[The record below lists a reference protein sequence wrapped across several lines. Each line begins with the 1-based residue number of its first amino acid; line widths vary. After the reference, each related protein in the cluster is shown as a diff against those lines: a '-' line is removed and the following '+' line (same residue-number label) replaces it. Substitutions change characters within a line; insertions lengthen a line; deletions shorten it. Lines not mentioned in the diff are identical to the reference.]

1 MVTSASPLDAQAEPK
16 TLFAALD
23 NNRIN
28 RRFHAQPAPCY
39 PILSL
44 RRIPATL
51 LPNSSIP
58 ATHPATL
65 ALPFISATRS
75 CNPHLTPTQA
85 SCATTDLPV
94 RQAST
99 LATTDMTHRPHQV
112 SIGPRHTAADASTA
126 TPPPP
131 PLLSAA
137 AQPAVAIPIAA
148 QPAVAVPTAAKPA
161 ITVYT

>member
-1 MVTSASPLDAQAEPK
+1 MVTSASPLDAQAEPT
-16 TLFAALD
+16 TLLAALD

-28 RRFHAQPAPCY
+28 RRFHTRNQ
-39 PILSL
+39 L
-44 RRIPATL
+44 PATL
-51 LPNSSIP
+51 SCPCDASLQPYFPIPPFLQHILRPYLPVLV
-58 ATHPATL
+58 TFH
-65 ALPFISATRS
+65 F
-75 CNPHLTPTQA
+75 CNTFLQPSPYPDSQA

-99 LATTDMTHRPHQV
+99 LATTDMTYRPHQV
-112 SIGPRHTAADASTA
+112 AIGPRHTAADASTA

-148 QPAVAVPTAAKPA
+148 
-161 ITVYT
+161 